1 MNLQH
6 DRIAAL
12 CSELKLYRL
21 SGDWPAIAQEAART
35 EASFGDFV
43 ERLLLSEAEA

>member
-12 CSELKLYRL
+12 CSELKLYRV
-21 SGDWPAIAQEAART
+21 AA
-35 EASFGDFV
+35 AVAVAGAGV
-43 ERLLLSEAEA
+43 E